1 MLHEISQERFNHED
15 RMLEQSQEKENTLAE
30 QTAMLARRIKELE
43 KDKKD
48 LRAELEKTRE
58 RYKVLND
65 KYTRINF

>member
-1 MLHEISQERFNHED
+1 
-15 RMLEQSQEKENTLAE
+15 MLEQSQEKENTLAE
-30 QTAMLARRIKELE
+30 QTAMLTRRIKELE

>member
-1 MLHEISQERFNHED
+1 LQEISQERFNHED
-15 RMLEQSQEKENTLAE
+15 RLLEQSQEKENTLAE
-30 QTAMLARRIKELE
+30 QTAMLTRRIKELE

>member
-1 MLHEISQERFNHED
+1 LQEISQERFNHED

-30 QTAMLARRIKELE
+30 QTAMLTRRIKELE